1 MSPTKVLLVDDHPI
15 VRTGIRNLLER
26 AAEINVVGE
35 ASDGFEALKLVE
47 KLSPDVV
54 LLDMEMPGMNGSEVA
69 IHLKEAGSPVKI
81 LALSAHDDKQYI
93 QELLANGASGYL
105 TKEEVPEAII
115 EAVRGVAR
123 GEQGWVSR
131 KIAAKMTTWMNED
144 SPARHKGLTPREV
157 QVLKILSWGW
167 PRVWRQQCTRSERD
181 GYRPG
186 KCREIPTLFV
196 GSFPIERVI
205 RITYNKIS
213 GVGCILR
220 LTTNIERMLTYLNK

>member
-157 QVLKILSWGW
+157 QVLKMVVAGKTNQEIGLELGISEKTVEKHLEGVFSKLGVASRVEAAVHALREGW
-167 PRVWRQQCTRSERD
+167 V
-181 GYRPG
+181 
-186 KCREIPTLFV
+186 
-196 GSFPIERVI
+196 
-205 RITYNKIS
+205 
-213 GVGCILR
+213 
-220 LTTNIERMLTYLNK
+220 

>member
-93 QELLANGASGYL
+93 QELLTNGASGYL

-144 SPARHKGLTPREV
+144 TPARQKGLTPREV
-157 QVLKILSWGW
+157 QVLKMVVSGKTNQEIGLELGISEKTVEKHLEGVFSKLGVASRVEAAVHALREGW
-167 PRVWRQQCTRSERD
+167 V
-181 GYRPG
+181 
-186 KCREIPTLFV
+186 
-196 GSFPIERVI
+196 
-205 RITYNKIS
+205 
-213 GVGCILR
+213 
-220 LTTNIERMLTYLNK
+220 

>member
-35 ASDGFEALKLVE
+35 ASDGYEALKLVD

-54 LLDMEMPGMNGSEVA
+54 LLDMEMPGMNGKEVA
-69 IHLKEAGSPVKI
+69 VQLKQAGSPVKI
-81 LALSAHDDKQYI
+81 LVLSAHDDKQYI

-131 KIAAKMTTWMNED
+131 KVAAKMTAWMNED
-144 SPARHKGLTPREV
+144 SPAKEKGLTPREV
-157 QVLKILSWGW
+157 QVLKQVVAGKTNQEIGLDLGISEKTVEKHLEGVFSKLGVTSRVEAAVHALREGW
-167 PRVWRQQCTRSERD
+167 V
-181 GYRPG
+181 
-186 KCREIPTLFV
+186 
-196 GSFPIERVI
+196 
-205 RITYNKIS
+205 
-213 GVGCILR
+213 
-220 LTTNIERMLTYLNK
+220 

>member
-1 MSPTKVLLVDDHPI
+1 MHRAFFEADKEYAMSPTKVLLVDDHPI

-35 ASDGFEALKLVE
+35 ASDGFEALKLIE
-47 KLSPDVV
+47 RLSPDVV
-54 LLDMEMPGMNGSEVA
+54 LLDMEMPGMNGNEVA

-93 QELLANGASGYL
+93 QELLRNGASGYL

-144 SPARHKGLTPREV
+144 SPAKQKGLTPREV
-157 QVLKILSWGW
+157 QVLKMVVAGKTNQEIGLELGISEKTVEKHLEGVFSKLGVASRVEAAVHALREGW
-167 PRVWRQQCTRSERD
+167 V
-181 GYRPG
+181 
-186 KCREIPTLFV
+186 
-196 GSFPIERVI
+196 
-205 RITYNKIS
+205 
-213 GVGCILR
+213 
-220 LTTNIERMLTYLNK
+220 